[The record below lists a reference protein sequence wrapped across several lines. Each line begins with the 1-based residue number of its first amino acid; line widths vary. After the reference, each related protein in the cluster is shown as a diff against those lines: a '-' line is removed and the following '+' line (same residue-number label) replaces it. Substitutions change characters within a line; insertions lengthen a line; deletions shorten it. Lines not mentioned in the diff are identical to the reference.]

1 MAGDLRGRRTSQGPE
16 VSTKESSPG
25 FSPFESGSSVTS
37 IDGPNPAVLVGYA
50 CRVAGADRPS
60 KLWDNLV
67 QQKDVRCKMPANRF
81 NVDNFFHPD
90 GTHKGTT
97 NAKYGYYLDQDLGHF
112 DRSFFHISGKEAEAM
127 DPQQRLILEVVYEAL
142 EDAGITLEEIN
153 GSRTSVLCGS
163 FTNDYNAMLTK
174 DLEHYPSYTVT
185 GTGNAILSNRVS
197 YVFNLQGMS
206 LTIDTACSS
215 SLVAFH
221 LGAQSVQSG
230 DCDTSIIVGS
240 ALHFDPNIF
249 ITMTDLGML
258 SEEGRSRAFAA
269 GVKGYARGDG
279 VCAVILRGQ
288 RQAELHG
295 DDIRAVVRATGSNH
309 DGTKQGITLP
319 SAAGQ
324 EELIWKTY
332 RSAGLDPAD
341 TTYVEAH
348 GTGTGRGDPLET
360 KALGTV
366 FGSKRRQQPL
376 YVGSIKSNIGHTEGA
391 SGLAGIIKATMA
403 LEKGQIPPNM
413 HFKIPNP
420 DIKFD
425 EWQIE
430 VPTQLVE
437 FPLNAHGHR
446 RVSINSFGY
455 GGANAHVVLEDYRP
469 HTIQERPPIA
479 IPAAF
484 KAAAHERPFL
494 VPLTSHTDKAGDLWT
509 EKLVEYLD
517 KHEGCHVADLALSLS
532 TSRSMHAQRS
542 YAIGKNVTSIR
553 DSLRKVPAWTKASK
567 QSPRLGF
574 VFTGQGAQWYAMGRQ
589 LMQESPIFLQ
599 TLQRTD
605 QVLKALPDGPKWSVV
620 EELSRTKEDSQLSQ
634 THLSQPICTALQL
647 AILELLKSWG
657 VKPTA
662 VVGHSSGEMGA
673 AYAAGILSFESA
685 MYAAYYRGLHMSS
698 GAAQAGPDAVPGAM
712 MAVGLGETEALAE
725 LEAYKG
731 RAVIAAV
738 NSPSSV
744 TLSGDEDAIIEVQK
758 NLEARKIFARRLQVA
773 QAFHSHHMFPLAP
786 AYAKALNDC
795 PGFSSQLSDKARMFS
810 SVTARV
816 ADADQMGAEYW
827 TANMTGTV
835 RFSDAL
841 VGILLDDSENQNV
854 DVLVEIGPHPALK
867 GPARQVMKSLNMDL
881 PYFASLTRGTPDY
894 DGILGLAGQLFQVG
908 YPVNLPA
915 VNSDVY
921 LSETGHIGI
930 APRGRRL
937 KDLPSY
943 AWDHSER
950 YWAETR
956 LIHNHRLR
964 THRHSLLGHQM
975 AGSIDNHVRWRNYLR
990 LRELPWLADHVI
1002 DGKVLFP
1009 AAGYMSLAF
1018 EAVARTREGIQ
1029 PTQGFALRNVSI
1041 KAALVLDDSDM
1052 GTELIVDLHPQVTS
1066 AVSRSDTWYEF
1077 KIFSYDGQYNCTE
1090 HCSGLV
1096 AIDQPSTTLAAPD
1109 RDHRLKSSTVSAP
1122 VSRYYRHLSDIGLQY
1137 GDEFRLLTGSIE
1149 SGPGF
1154 ACSNLTFS
1162 PDQYAKQPADVTFV
1176 HPTML
1181 DATFHTIFPALEQVL
1196 GHDLDS
1202 AFIPTFVESCHI
1214 YPTMLTLKDA
1224 AGPQEVWVDTATQQ
1238 SGFRSA
1244 VSQLHVEM
1252 AATGQPLLAF
1262 SGLRVTS
1269 LGSGTDANDRSLF
1282 FRTRWQMAFDQLSAD
1297 APRLAKTSRAELVDM
1312 FVHQH
1317 PNTQILHVTAG
1328 VEETEQVLQALS
1340 GPSQERRRFKSLT
1353 PITAGGGCSAGEAW
1367 EQLAGR
1373 WPGLVLLEE
1382 PTDQSY
1388 DLAVVTAPTS
1398 CSVVPF
1404 LKQNGQVIAPL
1415 GFSEPQL
1422 ERRLQTDQ
1430 ASVWKTATTT
1440 PDESSSRPLVIVHA
1454 SPPSSRTVD
1463 LISRL
1468 GASLK
1473 HRPTSCIGFKEVAK
1487 MPLVDADVV
1496 VLASLDSP
1504 LFMDRD
1510 STSESVFDAARALL
1524 LRPQLNLVWLL
1535 EGATDQVPENPVSA
1549 MIIGLMRV
1557 ARIENEGSRIVT
1569 LDVPLE
1575 SPPKSVVPFITQLL
1589 NCDIVDEEWSLR
1601 DQTLFIPRIE
1611 ADDALNAKVRG
1622 GVSSGPKLE
1631 SFSRQR
1637 PIKLTVG
1644 QVGRLETLVWE
1655 DDEEMLQDNLGPDEL
1670 EIEVRASTVSARDV
1684 AAATGTIDDYR
1695 LGDECAGLV
1704 RRVGSQVDPSK
1715 FQPGDKVLAIRPGQ
1729 GAHRSVVRNPAS
1741 CCFRLGPMPFED
1753 AAALPQILVT
1763 PYYALVEIA
1772 RLQAKESVLIH
1783 AAASGV
1789 GQMAVQIAQMVG
1801 ANVIATAG
1809 SEAQRELLTKRY
1821 GLPADRIL
1829 SSRDLS
1835 FVDGVQQL
1843 TSGRGVDVVLNSLT
1857 GNLLHGSWRCVAA
1870 FGRFVEIGTQDIRE
1884 NAMLEMAPFQRNVL
1898 FAAVDLVTL
1907 YATDQALGARLFQE
1921 VCDLCHVG
1929 KLGLP
1934 ETIRGVSYSDAP
1946 QAFRL
1951 VQSGEHI
1958 GQVVLVAREDTQVPV
1973 RPATWNRRAN
1983 QFHPDKTYL
1992 LAGGLGGLGRTL
2004 AEWML
2009 QRNAKHLV
2017 FLSRSGETR
2026 AEAKATVS
2034 WLRAHGIDVTVYK
2047 GDVANPADVQACV
2060 GGIRNL
2066 GGVFHAAMV
2075 LADAAL
2081 ENMTYAQWHQCVQ
2094 PKVVGAFNLHQA
2106 TKSLPLDF
2114 FVTFSSVSACFGTRS
2129 QGNYAAANTY
2139 LDALMRY
2146 RRQIG
2151 LPAATM
2157 NCGRI
2162 TGMGVA
2168 AEAAALERFMEQE
2181 GFDGVNGQE
2190 LMQQVEEAVFG
2201 DDQSKVVSDRGVDL
2215 YQTVTGV
2222 ILTRDDVYWAAHSLF
2237 KNLYQNHDFD
2247 RHSGQKPGEVS
2258 LPVLFSQT
2266 TDPEQRA
2273 SLLLE
2278 RFVDKLAVS
2287 LGASK
2292 ESLKPADPIYGLDSL
2307 LAVDLR
2313 NWFTKS
2319 LGVDIALFDVMGAP
2333 SIRVLVE
2340 KAVRLYGEQEKK
2352 SGQSAPKKADNA
2364 AAPASSSSSPE
2375 SSSNITT
2382 IGIPTADLSRPLPLS
2397 TFQHRIWFAH
2407 SFAEDKS
2414 FLNIPV
2420 TMHMR
2425 GTPDLS
2431 LVRQTLFEL
2440 QTRNPI
2446 LRTAYQE
2453 GEEYAEQTVLPPSPL
2468 TVKFRDVSAAGNPAE
2483 ALQDLVS
2490 TLKRTQL
2497 DIEIGQLID
2506 ATLVKVTPGNYALV
2520 LIMHHICTDRA
2531 NTDPLLTQISTLYDT
2546 LRSGRSLASL
2556 PAPKL
2561 NYADFTLWH
2570 NQLLESESMASHVDY
2585 WRRTLAGIPVASP
2598 LLPFALTER
2607 PALDDYS
2614 REKLKAQIDAAQ
2626 LKRIKRICTQAQ
2638 SSPFQFIFSA
2648 FRAFLYRF
2656 TEDTDLTMLMVD
2668 GNRPH
2673 AEFSDLLGFFV
2684 NMTPIRCQDACAG
2697 TFEQLLRTMS
2707 GRIREA
2713 MSHSMVPF
2721 DVIVSETKV
2730 PRSPGHSPLGQV
2742 MVNYQQ
2748 PEGQA
2753 VYQAGD
2759 FVLHK
2764 LEAQNMPSACEL
2776 SLEAREDAEHT
2787 LQLQLEYSTTLYG
2800 VEDMQRFLENF
2811 HTFLC
2816 SLIQDHRQP
2825 IPSVPLAGATEIN
2838 RLSDRFWNHPL
2849 QPHSWQDTTIIERVL
2864 GFADTQPTAV
2874 AVSTSE
2880 GESISYRDLVF
2891 AARRLAFSLQDAGIR
2906 PGQHV
2911 AILAEPGI
2919 PFVVSMLGILFNR
2932 CGYLPMDSTMA
2943 VGRLAFIADDSQM
2956 GLLLFDEACRGL
2968 ASQVRA
2974 QSQGSYAL
2982 LSIREATATCVLSD
2996 VHPSLPSDPC
3006 YMLYTSGSTGT
3017 PKGVR
3022 LSQTNLLEMLAAAQ
3036 QHFDFNQSDRFLH
3049 QISPSFDLSVGE
3061 LWWALTAGGQLCI
3074 ATKATRRSPVQ
3085 LGDYIR
3091 EAAVTFTYFTPTQLA
3106 LVLEH
3111 NGAALAANPNYRIS
3125 LLCGER
3131 LPARLADAF
3140 HKLGTSATLYNCWG
3154 PTEAVVQTTIHR
3166 CDGPVAEQL
3175 NIPIGYALG
3184 NCRHYIV
3191 DAAMNP
3197 LPPGF
3202 VGEICIGGPQVAQG
3216 YWNRPEVNRK
3226 QFVRNPF
3233 CSLDDEERGWTM
3245 LFRTGDRGRFLPDGQ
3260 LEFLGRISGDK
3271 QVKLRG
3277 LRIDLGE
3284 IEHVL
3289 HRESFTSEGQGIVD
3303 LAVVAR
3309 TEDEDPASL
3318 TDDRQLVAFVVPK
3331 KPLQTN
3337 RDKAAYAVLL
3347 QARAKGSLNDY
3358 MLPGAYQ
3365 FLDALPTTTSGK
3377 TDRRSLLTC
3386 PVELTR
3392 PILEA
3397 ADSSVSS
3404 SAIPTASGQT
3414 QQTAPQKAKPSTLEA
3429 VCRAWQAILKL
3440 DVPPEPTSH
3449 FFQMGGQSLLFLR
3462 LQGRLRREYQVTL
3475 SLQDMIQ
3482 EPTPQRIA
3490 DLIDRQLGGT
3500 EAPSQEETK
3509 SDGNKT
3515 EPKKAARSHSAEAID
3530 WTAETTLPMDDR
3542 FHPSESHPPAV
3553 VTNILLTGADS
3564 FSGVHLLAHLLTQRP
3579 GVTVYVLGSYAPLD
3593 HGQIFQKLMEYK
3605 LLNGALTPE
3614 RILTGIQ
3621 VVPGF
3626 LAHESHFGLATADFQ
3641 RLAISIHAIYHL
3653 ASEVSLLK
3661 TYHDLK
3667 HLNTTSALTLI
3678 ELANLGRRG
3687 SRVHYLS
3694 TWSVPHLQ
3702 SWEQSQRNFSSI
3714 QVDEI
3719 SPIHFAPPATVD
3731 NGYFKTRWA
3740 TEMLLTRA
3748 AARGFPVTIYRSS
3761 AISGNTVTGVASSDQ
3776 DIVRGMV
3783 MDMVRHGVVPQ
3794 AGTSDAPFVVDFIPV
3809 NYLADAL
3816 GHLTAV
3822 HDTTQPAG
3830 LEVLHITN
3838 PKPLSL
3844 DQLPRLTAAIRG
3856 DGHNARSVSVEG
3868 WLEALEQAVGE
3879 DEQLRLETLRD
3890 YFLNG
3895 HNMFALSC
3903 RKANALLAEKKDLMA
3918 CPPVDENYL
3927 RALWKGTA

>member
-1 MAGDLRGRRTSQGPE
+1 MAGDLRGRRTSQEPE

-25 FSPFESGSSVTS
+25 FSPFESASSVTS

-60 KLWDNLV
+60 KLWENIV
-67 QQKDVRCKMPANRF
+67 QQKDVRCKMPADRF

-112 DRSFFHISGKEAEAM
+112 DRSFFRISGKEAEAM

-324 EELIWKTY
+324 EELIRKTY
-332 RSAGLDPAD
+332 QSAGLDPAD

-360 KALGTV
+360 EALGTV

-413 HFKIPNP
+413 HFKVPNP

-425 EWQIE
+425 EWQIQ

-494 VPLTSHTDKAGDLWT
+494 VPLTSHTDKAGNLWT

-517 KHEGCHVADLALSLS
+517 KHEGCDIADLALSLS

-542 YAIGKNVTSIR
+542 YAIGKNVTSIK
-553 DSLRKVPAWTKASK
+553 DSLRKVPAWTKANK

-605 QVLKALPDGPKWSVV
+605 QVLKALPDGPQWSVV

-657 VKPTA
+657 VEPTA

-795 PGFSSQLSDKARMFS
+795 PGFSSQPSDKARMFS

-827 TANMTGTV
+827 TSNMTGTV

-908 YPVNLPA
+908 YPVDLPA
-915 VNSDVY
+915 VNSDAY
-921 LSETGHIGI
+921 LSESGLVGI
-930 APRGRRL
+930 SPRGRRL

-1018 EAVARTREGIQ
+1018 EAVARTRGGIQ
-1029 PTQGFALRNVSI
+1029 PAQGFALRNVSI

-1052 GTELIVDLHPQVTS
+1052 GTELIVDLQPQVTS
-1066 AVSRSDTWYEF
+1066 AMSRSDTWYEF
-1077 KIFSYDGQYNCTE
+1077 KIFSYDSQYNCTE

-1096 AIDQPSTTLAAPD
+1096 AVDQPSTILAAPD
-1109 RDHRLKSSTVSAP
+1109 RDQRLKSSTASAP

-1154 ACSNLTFS
+1154 ACASLTFS
-1162 PDQYAKQPADVTFV
+1162 PDQYAQQPADVTFV

-1214 YPTMLTLKDA
+1214 YPTMLALKDA
-1224 AGPQEVWVDTATQQ
+1224 VGPQEVWVDTATQQ

-1244 VSQLHVEM
+1244 ISQLHVEM

-1282 FRTRWQMAFDQLSAD
+1282 FRTRWQVAFDQLSAD
-1297 APRLAKTSRAELVDM
+1297 TPRLAKTSWAELVDM

-1317 PNTQILHVTAG
+1317 PNTQILHVTNG

-1340 GPSQERRRFKSLT
+1340 GPSQERRRFKTLT
-1353 PITAGGGCSAGEAW
+1353 PITADGGCSAGEAW
-1367 EQLAGR
+1367 KQLAGR

-1382 PTDQSY
+1382 PTEQGY
-1388 DLAVVTAPTS
+1388 DLAVITAPTS
-1398 CSVVPF
+1398 RSVVSF
-1404 LKQNGQVIAPL
+1404 LKQDGQVIAPL

-1430 ASVWKTATTT
+1430 ASVWKTAMTA
-1440 PDESSSRPLVIVHA
+1440 PDESR
-1454 SPPSSRTVD
+1454 
-1463 LISRL
+1463 
-1468 GASLK
+1468 
-1473 HRPTSCIGFKEVAK
+1473 FNEVSK
-1487 MPLVDADVV
+1487 MSLVDADVV

-1504 LFMDRD
+1504 LFMMRD

-1524 LRPQLNLVWLL
+1524 LRPQLNL
-1535 EGATDQVPENPVSA
+1535 NPVSA

-1569 LDVPLE
+1569 LDVPVKS
-1575 SPPKSVVPFITQLL
+1575 SPNSVVPFITQLL
-1589 NCDIVDEEWSLR
+1589 NRDIVDEEWSLR
-1601 DQTLFIPRIE
+1601 EHTLFIPRIE

-1622 GVSSGPKLE
+1622 GVM
-1631 SFSRQR
+1631 
-1637 PIKLTVG
+1637 
-1644 QVGRLETLVWE
+1644 GRLESLVWE
-1655 DDEEMLQDNLGPDEL
+1655 DDDEMLQDNLGPDEV
-1670 EIEVRASTVSARDV
+1670 EIEVKASTVSARDV
-1684 AAATGTIDDYR
+1684 AAATGAIDDYR
-1695 LGDECAGLV
+1695 LGDECAGL
-1704 RRVGSQVDPSK
+1704 
-1715 FQPGDKVLAIRPGQ
+1715 PGDKVLAIRPGQ
-1729 GAHRSVVRNPAS
+1729 GAHRSV
-1741 CCFRLGPMPFED
+1741 D

-1763 PYYALVEIA
+1763 PYYALIEIA

-1783 AAASGV
+1783 AAGSGV
-1789 GQMAVQIAQMVG
+1789 GQMAVQIAQM
-1801 ANVIATAG
+1801 
-1809 SEAQRELLTKRY
+1809 
-1821 GLPADRIL
+1821 
-1829 SSRDLS
+1829 DLS
-1835 FVDGVQQL
+1835 FVDGVQKL

-1857 GNLLHGSWRCVAA
+1857 GKLLHGSWRCVAA
-1870 FGRFVEIGTQDIRE
+1870 FGRFVEIGTHDIRE

-1898 FAAVDLVTL
+1898 FAAVDLVNL

-1951 VQSGEHI
+1951 VQTGEHI

-1973 RPATWNRRAN
+1973 RPATWSRRAN

-2017 FLSRSGETR
+2017 FLSRSGESR

-2094 PKVVGAFNLHQA
+2094 PKVNGAFNLHQA

-2151 LPAATM
+2151 LPASTM

-2201 DDQSKVVSDRGVDL
+2201 DGQSQVVSDRGVDL
-2215 YQTVTGV
+2215 YQTITGV
-2222 ILTRDDVYWAAHSLF
+2222 ILTRDDVYWASHSLF

-2258 LPVLFSQT
+2258 LPVLFAQT

-2273 SLLLE
+2273 GLLLE
-2278 RFVDKLAVS
+2278 RFVEKLAVS

-2319 LGVDIALFDVMGAP
+2319 LGVDVALFDVMGAP
-2333 SIRVLVE
+2333 SIRVLIE

-2352 SGQSAPKKADNA
+2352 TGQSAPKKADNA
-2364 AAPASSSSSPE
+2364 AASASSSSSPG
-2375 SSSNITT
+2375 SSGNGTT
-2382 IGIPTADLSRPLPLS
+2382 IGIPTADVSRPLPLS
-2397 TFQHRIWFAH
+2397 TFQHRLWFAH

-2420 TMHMR
+2420 TMHLR

-2440 QTRNPI
+2440 QARNPI

-2453 GEEYAEQTVLPPSPL
+2453 GDEYAEQTVLPPSPL
-2468 TVKFRDVSAAGNPAE
+2468 TVKFRDVSAAENPTE
-2483 ALQDLVS
+2483 ALQALVS
-2490 TLKRTQL
+2490 TLKRIQL
-2497 DIEIGQLID
+2497 NIEIGELID

-2546 LRSGRSLASL
+2546 LRSGRSLNSL
-2556 PAPKL
+2556 PAPKI

-2570 NQLLESESMASHVDY
+2570 NQLLESESMASHIDY

-2607 PALDDYS
+2607 PAVDDYS
-2614 REKLKAQIDAAQ
+2614 REKLTVQIDASQ

-2656 TEDTDLTMLMVD
+2656 TEDPDLTMLMVD

-2673 AEFSDLLGFFV
+2673 ADFSDLLGFFV
-2684 NMTPIRCQDACAG
+2684 NMTPIRCQDACVG

-2730 PRSPGHSPLGQV
+2730 PRSLGHSPLGQV

-2759 FVLHK
+2759 FFLHK
-2764 LEAQNMPSACEL
+2764 LEAENMPSACEL
-2776 SLEAREDAEHT
+2776 SLEAREDAEHM

-2800 VEDMQRFLENF
+2800 AEDMQRFFENF

-2825 IPSVPLAGATEIN
+2825 IPSVPLAGASEIE
-2838 RLSDRFWNHPL
+2838 RLSIQFWNHPL
-2849 QPHSWQDTTIIERVL
+2849 RPHSWQDTSIIGRVL

-2874 AVSTSE
+2874 AASTSE
-2880 GESISYRDLVF
+2880 GESITYRDLVF

-2943 VGRLAFIADDSQM
+2943 VGRLAFIADDSEM

-2974 QSQGSYAL
+2974 QSQGTYAL
-2982 LSIREATATCVLSD
+2982 LSIRDATATCVLSD
-2996 VHPSLPSDPC
+2996 VHHPLPGDPC

-3022 LSQTNLLEMLAAAQ
+3022 LSQTNLFEMLAAVQ
-3036 QHFDFNQSDRFLH
+3036 QHFDFNSRDRFLH

-3061 LWWALTAGGQLCI
+3061 LWSALTVGGQLCI
-3074 ATKATRRSPVQ
+3074 ATKATRRNPVQ

-3091 EAAVTFTYFTPTQLA
+3091 EAAVTFTYFTPTQMA

-3111 NGAALAANPNYRIS
+3111 NGAALAANSNYRIS

-3154 PTEAVVQTTIHR
+3154 PTEAVVQTTVHR
-3166 CDGPVAEQL
+3166 CDGPMAEQL

-3318 TDDRQLVAFVVPK
+3318 TDDRQLIAFIVPK
-3331 KPLQTN
+3331 KPLSTSH
-3337 RDKAAYAVLL
+3337 DKAAYAVLL
-3347 QARAKGSLNDY
+3347 QARAKSSLNDY
-3358 MLPGAYQ
+3358 MLPSAYQ

-3392 PILEA
+3392 PIQKA
-3397 ADSSVSS
+3397 ADIPASS
-3404 SAIPTASGQT
+3404 SANPTASGQT
-3414 QQTAPQKAKPSTLEA
+3414 KQSAPQKGRAETLDA
-3429 VCRAWQAILKL
+3429 VRRAWQAILKL
-3440 DVPPEPTSH
+3440 DAPPEPTSH

-3482 EPTPQRIA
+3482 EPTPKRIA
-3490 DLIDRQLGGT
+3490 DLIDRQLGGAD
-3500 EAPSQEETK
+3500 APSEEETK
-3509 SDGNKT
+3509 NDDNKAKA
-3515 EPKKAARSHSAEAID
+3515 KKAMSSHSAEAID

-3542 FHPSESHPPAV
+3542 FHPSESHPPAA
-3553 VTNILLTGADS
+3553 VTNLLLTGADS

-3593 HGQIFQKLMEYK
+3593 HGQIFQKFMEYK

-3626 LAHESHFGLATADFQ
+3626 LAHESHFGLAAADFQ

-3678 ELANLGRRG
+3678 ELANLGARG
-3687 SRVHYLS
+3687 SRIHYLS

-3761 AISGNTVTGVASSDQ
+3761 AISGNTVTGVPSSDQ
-3776 DIVRGMV
+3776 DIVRGLV

-3794 AGTSDAPFVVDFIPV
+3794 AGTSDVPFVVDFIPV
-3809 NYLADAL
+3809 NYLADVL
-3816 GHLTAV
+3816 GYLTAV
-3822 HDTTQPAG
+3822 HDTTRPAG

-3844 DQLPRLTAAIRG
+3844 DQLPRLAAAIRG
-3856 DGHNARSVSVEG
+3856 DGQSARSVSVEG

-3879 DEQLRLETLRD
+3879 DEQLRLETLRN

-3895 HNMFALSC
+3895 HNMFALNC
-3903 RKANALLAEKKDLMA
+3903 RKANALLAEKKDLVA

-3927 RALWKGTA
+3927 RDLWMGTA

>member
-620 EELSRTKEDSQLSQ
+620 EELSRTKGDSQLSQ

-657 VKPTA
+657 VEPTA

-795 PGFSSQLSDKARMFS
+795 PGFSSQPSDKARMFS

-854 DVLVEIGPHPALK
+854 DVLVEIGPHPALR

-915 VNSDVY
+915 VNSDAY
-921 LSETGHIGI
+921 LSESGHIGI

-1109 RDHRLKSSTVSAP
+1109 RDRRLKSSTVSAP

-1238 SGFRSA
+1238 CGFRSA

-1269 LGSGTDANDRSLF
+1269 LGSGIDANDRSLF
-1282 FRTRWQMAFDQLSAD
+1282 FRTRWQVAFDQLSAD
-1297 APRLAKTSRAELVDM
+1297 ASRLAKTSRAELVDM

-1340 GPSQERRRFKSLT
+1340 GPS
-1353 PITAGGGCSAGEAW
+1353 GGCSAGEAW

-1388 DLAVVTAPTS
+1388 DLAIVTAPTS

-1404 LKQNGQVIAPL
+1404 LKQNG
-1415 GFSEPQL
+1415 
-1422 ERRLQTDQ
+1422 Q

-1473 HRPTSCIGFKEVAK
+1473 HH
-1487 MPLVDADVV
+1487 ADVA

-1524 LRPQLNLVWLL
+1524 LRPQLNLLWLL

-1575 SPPKSVVPFITQLL
+1575 SSPKSVVPFITQLL
-1589 NCDIVDEEWSLR
+1589 NRDIVDEEWSLR

-1695 LGDECAGLV
+1695 LGDECAGL
-1704 RRVGSQVDPSK
+1704 
-1715 FQPGDKVLAIRPGQ
+1715 PGDKVLAIRPGQ

-1809 SEAQRELLTKRY
+1809 SEAQRALLTKR
-1821 GLPADRIL
+1821 
-1829 SSRDLS
+1829 

-1843 TSGRGVDVVLNSLT
+1843 TGGRGVDVVLNSLT

-1884 NAMLEMAPFQRNVL
+1884 NAMLEMAPFQRN
-1898 FAAVDLVTL
+1898 
-1907 YATDQALGARLFQE
+1907 ALGARLFQE

-1951 VQSGEHI
+1951 V
-1958 GQVVLVAREDTQVPV
+1958 PV

-1992 LAGGLGGLGRTL
+1992 LAG
-2004 AEWML
+2004 
-2009 QRNAKHLV
+2009 
-2017 FLSRSGETR
+2017 GETR

-2066 GGVFHAAMV
+2066 GGVFHAAM
-2075 LADAAL
+2075 
-2081 ENMTYAQWHQCVQ
+2081 CVQ

-2247 RHSGQKPGEVS
+2247 RHSGQKPGE
-2258 LPVLFSQT
+2258 
-2266 TDPEQRA
+2266 RA
-2273 SLLLE
+2273 GLLLE

-2397 TFQHRIWFAH
+2397 TFQHRLWFAH

-2414 FLNIPV
+2414 FLNIP
-2420 TMHMR
+2420 
-2425 GTPDLS
+2425 
-2431 LVRQTLFEL
+2431 
-2440 QTRNPI
+2440 TRNPI

-2468 TVKFRDVSAAGNPAE
+2468 TVKFRDVSAAENPAE

-2607 PALDDYS
+2607 PTLDDYS
-2614 REKLKAQIDAAQ
+2614 REKLTAQIDAAQ

-2656 TEDTDLTMLMVD
+2656 TEDPDLTMLMVD

-2721 DVIVSETKV
+2721 D
-2730 PRSPGHSPLGQV
+2730 V

-2825 IPSVPLAGATEIN
+2825 IPS
-2838 RLSDRFWNHPL
+2838 
-2849 QPHSWQDTTIIERVL
+2849 PHSWQDTTIIERVL

-2919 PFVVSMLGILFNR
+2919 PFVVSML
-2932 CGYLPMDSTMA
+2932 
-2943 VGRLAFIADDSQM
+2943 GRLAFIADDSQM

-3036 QHFDFNQSDRFLH
+3036 QHFDFNQRDRFLH

-3309 TEDEDPASL
+3309 TEDEDPDSL

-3397 ADSSVSS
+3397 MDSSVSS

-3564 FSGVHLLAHLLTQRP
+3564 FSGIHLLAHLLTQRP

-3626 LAHESHFGLATADFQ
+3626 LAHESHFGLAAADFQ

-3687 SRVHYLS
+3687 SRIHYLS

-3844 DQLPRLTAAIRG
+3844 DRLPRLTAAIRG
-3856 DGHNARSVSVEG
+3856 NGHNARSVSVEG